1 MKDIFAGIIL
11 IALGYTFLYFV
22 GLLGKMVWG
31 L

>member
-1 MKDIFAGIIL
+1 MKDIFAGIML
-11 IALGYTFLYFV
+11 IALGYGFLYFV